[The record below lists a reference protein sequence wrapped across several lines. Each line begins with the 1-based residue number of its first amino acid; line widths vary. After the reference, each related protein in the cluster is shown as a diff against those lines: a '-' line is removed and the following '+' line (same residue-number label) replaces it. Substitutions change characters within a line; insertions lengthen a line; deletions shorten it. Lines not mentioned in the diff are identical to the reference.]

1 MPKINIFRTPSFQKM
16 RIMGKMLNING
27 CLVVL
32 TAHQQVNVLK
42 AHILHVH
49 LLYKLLAAPTVVQGK
64 VLEGN

>member
-1 MPKINIFRTPSFQKM
+1 M

-32 TAHQQVNVLK
+32 TAAHQQVNVLK